1 MKFQNTKFQNNFKKE
16 EIEDIL
22 SFSKLEN
29 KKYLYQVL
37 SIKNISSFDASYILN
52 KLTLDENKL
61 EILNLALKKYEKGEK
76 IKQSES
82 YNDFLFRIVRNIEK
96 LEKRN
101 TKLLNEINNCKDNLE
116 NLKLFV
122 DFLVAKSAS
131 LFSSNFEYSMN
142 KEFVFSK
149 IYIDE

>member
-1 MKFQNTKFQNNFKKE
+1 MKFQNTKFQNNFKKK

-61 EILNLALKKYEKGEK
+61 EILNLALKKYEKDEK

-131 LFSSNFEYSMN
+131 LFSSDFEYSMN

>member
-1 MKFQNTKFQNNFKKE
+1 MNFKNTNHQIDFE
-16 EIEDIL
+16 TNEIKDIL
-22 SFSKLEN
+22 KFSKSEN
-29 KKYLYQVL
+29 KKYLYQIL
-37 SIKNISSFDASYILN
+37 SIKNITAFDAGYIMNKLNLDDIKIKILN
-52 KLTLDENKL
+52 QALNEYETNN
-61 EILNLALKKYEKGEK
+61 EIKN
-76 IKQSES
+76 SES

>member
-1 MKFQNTKFQNNFKKE
+1 MKFQNTKFQNNFKKK

-61 EILNLALKKYEKGEK
+61 KILNLALKKYEEDEK

-131 LFSSNFEYSMN
+131 LFSSDFEYSMN

>member
-61 EILNLALKKYEKGEK
+61 EILNLALKKYEKDEK

>member
-61 EILNLALKKYEKGEK
+61 EILNLALKKYEEDEK

>member
-61 EILNLALKKYEKGEK
+61 EILNLALKKYEEDEK

-122 DFLVAKSAS
+122 DFLVAKSTS

>member
-61 EILNLALKKYEKGEK
+61 EILNLALKKYEKDEK

-131 LFSSNFEYSMN
+131 LFSSDFEYSMN